1 MLYLCS
7 VIQNERKATM
17 NWNEIEKYARKRGWE
32 FERSG
37 KKHDIYRHPDKPYKI
52 QIERHWSTEVKD
64 GLLKRLLK
72 QIGE

>member
-1 MLYLCS
+1 M
-7 VIQNERKATM
+7 K
-17 NWNEIEKYARKRGWE
+17 WNELRRYAESKGWE

-37 KKHDIYRHPDKPYKI
+37 KKHDIYRHPKKPYKI
-52 QIERHWSTEVKD
+52 QLERHDAVEVRN